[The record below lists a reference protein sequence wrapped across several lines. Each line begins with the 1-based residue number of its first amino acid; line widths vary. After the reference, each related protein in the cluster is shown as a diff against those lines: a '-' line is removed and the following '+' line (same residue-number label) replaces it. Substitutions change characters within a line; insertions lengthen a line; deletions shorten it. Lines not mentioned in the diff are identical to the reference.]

1 MNNATQLRLLLLFRL
16 TRTLA
21 AGLISVAFPYY
32 ILTELH
38 YSAFT
43 LGILYAAATVATAVL
58 ALLFGYLADVWG
70 RKGTLLLAGVLLPLG
85 AILAFWSGHVAVL
98 FAAAMLGGFS
108 ATGARASG
116 GAGGAGQPPQNAAIS
131 DLTTTENRT
140 YYFSLFT
147 FLSGLFGA
155 GGMLLA
161 RVLGGRMAFLAAAV
175 VSAAGIPFILP
186 MRLPRQARNGG
197 DRLRANSR
205 KVIGK
210 FSLTGAV
217 NGFSQGLIIP
227 FLIPFFVI
235 VYHMP
240 RPRMATYGFVAE
252 ILSSIL
258 LLFAPWIERKVGFV
272 MGVAITR
279 GLGAV
284 LLVLLPLTHSLPLAL
299 AVYLLTPALRV
310 VAVPAQQTALTA
322 MVREG
327 ETGRAL
333 GVSQVARLSGSAG
346 AIVFTGYAF
355 GVDEIALPFYAY
367 AAVIAFSL
375 TLYFRFFGARPELRA
390 E

>member
-1 MNNATQLRLLLLFRL
+1 MNKATQLRLLLLFRL

-21 AGLISVAFPYY
+21 AGLIAVAFPYY

-43 LGILYAAATVATAVL
+43 LGMLYAAATVATAIF

-70 RKGTLLLAGVLLPLG
+70 RKGTLLLAGILLPVG
-85 AILAFWSGHVAVL
+85 AILAFWAQHVAVL

-140 YYFSLFT
+140 RYFSLFT

-155 GGMLLA
+155 AGMLLA
-161 RVLGGRMAFLAAAV
+161 RVLGGRVAFLVAAAV
-175 VSAAGIPFILP
+175 SVAGIPFILP
-186 MRLPRQARNGG
+186 MKFPRRERD
-197 DRLRANSR
+197 DRVRAQSR
-205 KVIGK
+205 RVIGK
-210 FSLTGAV
+210 FSITGAV
-217 NGFSQGLIIP
+217 NGFSQGLILP

-252 ILSSIL
+252 IFSSIL
-258 LLFAPWIERKVGFV
+258 LLFAPWIERKIGFV
-272 MGVAITR
+272 MGVAVTR
-279 GLGAV
+279 GMGAV
-284 LLVLLPLTHSLPLAL
+284 LLILLPLIHDLRLAL
-299 AVYLLTPALRV
+299 GIYLLTPALRV

-322 MVREG
+322 MVHEG

-355 GVDEIALPFYAY
+355 GAEEIALPFYAY

-375 TLYFRFFGARPELRA
+375 TLYFRLFGARPELRP

>member
-1 MNNATQLRLLLLFRL
+1 MNNSTKLRLLLLFRL

-43 LGILYAAATVATAVL
+43 LGILYAAATMATAVL

-70 RKGTLLLAGVLLPLG
+70 RKGTLIVTGILLPLG
-85 AILAFWSGHVAVL
+85 AVLAFWSAHLAFL

-116 GAGGAGQPPQNAAIS
+116 GAGGAGQAPQNAAIS
-131 DLTTTENRT
+131 DLTTMDDRT
-140 YYFSLFT
+140 HYFSQFT
-147 FLSGLFGA
+147 FLSGLAGA
-155 GGMLLA
+155 GGILLA
-161 RVLGGRMAFLAAAV
+161 RVLGGRTAFLAAAI

-186 MRLPRQARNGG
+186 LKFPRQQRRD
-197 DRLRANSR
+197 DRLHANSR

-210 FSLTGAV
+210 FSITGAI

-227 FLIPFFVI
+227 FLIPFFVL

-240 RPRMATYGFVAE
+240 RPRMATYGFIAE
-252 ILSSIL
+252 ILSSFV
-258 LLFAPWIERKVGFV
+258 LLFAPLIERKIGFV
-272 MGVAITR
+272 MGVAISR
-279 GLGAV
+279 GIGAV
-284 LLVLLPLTHSLPLAL
+284 LLVLLPLVRNLPLAL
-299 AVYLLTPALRV
+299 VVYLLTPALRV
-310 VAVPAQQTALTA
+310 VAIPAQQTALTA

-355 GVDEIALPFYAY
+355 GLDDIALPFYAY
-367 AAVIAFSL
+367 AAVVAFSL
-375 TLYFRFFGARPELRA
+375 SLYFRLFGARPELRP

>member
-1 MNNATQLRLLLLFRL
+1 MNNTAKLRLLLFFRL

-43 LGILYAAATVATAVL
+43 LGVLYASATIATAVFSL
-58 ALLFGYLADVWG
+58 AFGYLADVWG
-70 RKGTLLLAGVLLPLG
+70 RKGTLVVAGVLLPLG
-85 AILAFWSGHVAVL
+85 AVLAFWSAHLAFL

-116 GAGGAGQPPQNAAIS
+116 GAGGAGQAPQNAAIS

-140 YYFSLFT
+140 HYFSQFT
-147 FLSGLFGA
+147 FFSGLSGAA
-155 GGMLLA
+155 GILLA
-161 RVLGGRMAFLAAAV
+161 RVVGGRTAFLAAAM

-186 MRLPRQARNGG
+186 LKFPRQQRD
-197 DRLRANSR
+197 DRLHASSR

-210 FSLTGAV
+210 FSITGAI

-227 FLIPFFVI
+227 FLIPFFVL

-240 RPRMATYGFVAE
+240 RPRMATYGFIAE
-252 ILSSIL
+252 IFSSFV
-258 LLFAPWIERKVGFV
+258 LLFAPLIERKIGFV
-272 MGVAITR
+272 MGVALSR
-279 GLGAV
+279 GMGAA
-284 LLVLLPLTHSLPLAL
+284 LLVLLPLVRNLPLAL
-299 AVYLLTPALRV
+299 VVYLLTPALRV

-355 GVDEIALPFYAY
+355 GAEDIALPFYAY
-367 AAVIAFSL
+367 AAVVAFSL
-375 TLYFRFFGARPELRA
+375 TLYFRFFGARPELRPD
-390 E
+390 

>member
-1 MNNATQLRLLLLFRL
+1 LLFFRL

-32 ILTELH
+32 ILTELR

-43 LGILYAAATVATAVL
+43 LGILYAAATLATAAL
-58 ALLFGYLADVWG
+58 ALLFGHLADRWG
-70 RKGTLLLAGVLLPLG
+70 RKGTLVIAGILLPAG
-85 AILAFWSGHVAVL
+85 ALLAFWSGRLAVL
-98 FAAAMLGGFS
+98 FAAAMVGGFS

-131 DLTTTENRT
+131 DLTTIENRT
-140 YYFSLFT
+140 HYFSLFT

-161 RVLGGRMAFLAAAV
+161 KVLGGRDAFLVAGLI
-175 VSAAGIPFILP
+175 SAAGIPFIFP
-186 MRLPRQARNGG
+186 MKLPRPQR
-197 DRLRANSR
+197 DERLRAKSL

-210 FSLTGAV
+210 FSLTGAI

-240 RPRMATYGFVAE
+240 RPRMAVYGFIAE
-252 ILSSIL
+252 VFSSIVML
-258 LLFAPWIERKVGFV
+258 CAPWIERKVGFV
-272 MGVAITR
+272 QGVAFTR
-279 GLGAV
+279 GIGAA
-284 LLVLLPLTHSLPLAL
+284 LLILLPLIRNLPLAL
-299 AVYLLTPALRV
+299 AIYILTPALRIV
-310 VAVPAQQTALTA
+310 VVPAQQTALTA
-322 MVREG
+322 MVHAG

-333 GVSQVARLSGSAG
+333 GVNQVARLSGSAG

-355 GVDEIALPFYAY
+355 AADDIAMPFYAY

-375 TLYFRFFGARPELRA
+375 MLYFRLFGAKPELRPD
-390 E
+390 

>member
-58 ALLFGYLADVWG
+58 ALLFGYLADVWD
-70 RKGTLLLAGVLLPLG
+70 RKGTLLLAGILLPLG
-85 AILAFWSGHVAVL
+85 AILAFWSGHIAVL

-131 DLTTTENRT
+131 DLTTTGNRT
-140 YYFSLFT
+140 HYFSLFT
-147 FLSGLFGA
+147 FLSGLFAA

-161 RVLGGRMAFLAAAV
+161 RVAGGRDAFLVAAA
-175 VSAAGIPFILP
+175 VSAAGVPFILP
-186 MRLPRQARNGG
+186 MRLPRQKRD
-197 DRLRANSR
+197 DRLRAQSR

-210 FSLTGAV
+210 FSITGAV

-252 ILSSIL
+252 IISSIL
-258 LLFAPWIERKVGFV
+258 LLFSPWIERKIGFV
-272 MGVAITR
+272 MGVAVSR
-279 GLGAV
+279 GIGAV
-284 LLVLLPLTHSLPLAL
+284 LLILLPLIRNLPLAL

-355 GVDEIALPFYAY
+355 GADDIALPFYAY

-375 TLYFRFFGARPELRA
+375 TLYFRFFGARPELRP

>member
-1 MNNATQLRLLLLFRL
+1 VNNTHQLRLLLLFRL

-43 LGILYAAATVATAVL
+43 LGILYSAATLSTAIF

-70 RKGTLLLAGVLLPLG
+70 RKGTLLLAGILLPLG
-85 AILAFWSGHVAVL
+85 AVLAFWSGHLAVL

-116 GAGGAGQPPQNAAIS
+116 GAGGAGQPPQNAALS

-140 YYFSLFT
+140 HYFSQFT
-147 FLSGLFGA
+147 FFSGLFGA

-161 RVLGGRMAFLAAAV
+161 RVLGGRTAFLAAAI
-175 VSAAGIPFILP
+175 VSAVGIPFIFL
-186 MRLPRQARNGG
+186 MRFPHQTRD
-197 DRLRANSR
+197 DRVHAHSR

-240 RPRMATYGFVAE
+240 RPLMATWGFIAE
-252 ILSSIL
+252 ILSSFIL
-258 LLFAPWIERKVGFV
+258 LGAPWIERKIGFV
-272 MGVAITR
+272 MGVAVTR
-279 GLGAV
+279 GIGAV
-284 LLVLLPLTHSLPLAL
+284 LLVLLPLIHDLPLAL
-299 AVYLLTPALRV
+299 AIYLLTPALRV

-355 GVDEIALPFYAY
+355 GADDIALPFYAY

-375 TLYFRFFGARPELRA
+375 TLYFRFFGARPALRP